1 MTHEEYK
8 IIEDNVVAELHRLWK
23 NSALLIEIEGSDY
36 IERKEN
42 EIRIKYDLANLPM
55 LPNAQYADLV
65 EQIRSV
71 FGMYTT

>member
-71 FGMYTT
+71 FGMHTT